1 MDCKHEERFLM
12 GDAHGIVCRNCGKR
26 FAHRPDAQVE
36 AKAEKVDEE
45 KLVKKAPARK
55 PAAKKGAKA

>member
-36 AKAEKVDEE
+36 AKAEKVDAAP
-45 KLVKKAPARK
+45 KKPARK
-55 PAAKKGAKA
+55 PAAKKGAK

>member
-26 FAHRPDAQVE
+26 FAHRPDAPVVE
-36 AKAEKVDEE
+36 
-45 KLVKKAPARK
+45 VKKAEEAPKKPARK
-55 PAAKKGAKA
+55 PAAKKGAK

>member
-36 AKAEKVDEE
+36 AEKVD
-45 KLVKKAPARK
+45 VAPKKPARK
-55 PAAKKGAKA
+55 PAAKKGAK